1 MRRSSLAMTKHEQLI
16 RLKDEY
22 RAAHDNA
29 PASPRDIADWAV
41 KEGMYDLAPHAAE
54 RRCAQEL
61 ADAMRTEFMTVDGGR
76 RVRVMHAWAS
86 PQGNLWD
93 DIRTISRENLEI
105 SLAQKRNGIVGEVKQ
120 IKQDM
125 DYFDSLH
132 PDDPRLQMSF
142 DFTNDLADA
151 GLLEV
156 LASGPKLHVE
166 RGEGSTSQKARKRL
180 PYVGQPLRSV
190 SELPPPES
198 GSTP

>member
-1 MRRSSLAMTKHEQLI
+1 MTKHEQLI
-16 RLKDEY
+16 RLKNEY
-22 RAAHDNA
+22 RAAHGNA

-41 KEGMYDLAPHAAE
+41 TKGMYALAPHAAA

-61 ADAMRTEFMTVDGGR
+61 ADAMRTEFFTVAGGR

-93 DIRTISRENLEI
+93 DIRTISRENMEI

-120 IKQDM
+120 IRQDM

-156 LASGPKLHVE
+156 PAGSKLHID
-166 RGEGSTSQKARKRL
+166 RGGGSASQKPRQRL
-180 PYVGQPLRSV
+180 PYVGRRPLRSA

-198 GSTP
+198 GSTH